1 MKVLEN
7 PETGDIIFLNK
18 IVKIKQYK
26 CDEDGYYKYSI
37 LTTDNYYTDFFTQVS
52 HFSKLL
58 RHY

>member
-26 CDEDGYYKYSI
+26 CDSDGYYKYSI
-37 LTTDNYYTDFFTQVS
+37 LTMDNYYTDFYTRVS
-52 HFSKLL
+52 HFSRLL

>member
-26 CDEDGYYKYSI
+26 CDSDGYYKYSI
-37 LTTDNYYTDFFTQVS
+37 LTMDNYYTDFYTKVS
-52 HFSKLL
+52 HFSRLL